1 MLLEDEK
8 SFLTCLYLQ
17 NQSQNEHKCEF
28 FFSELRYFFMDNINN
43 EFPTATVI
51 TGDFNDRCAKWCNKD
66 ITNSVGRETDSLTQ
80 H

>member
-1 MLLEDEK
+1 
-8 SFLTCLYLQ
+8 
-17 NQSQNEHKCEF
+17 
-28 FFSELRYFFMDNINN
+28 MDNINN

-51 TGDFNDRCAKWCNKD
+51 TGDSNDRCAKLCNKD